1 MQDSTISN
9 YDKKHRSQI
18 DEMNENIRLKFSL
31 KAKHDEYLKNDIQ
44 KRNVERT
51 FNEQLIDDGKD
62 ENNLAGFIDK
72 RVNMKIN
79 LLSLDY

>member
-18 DEMNENIRLKFSL
+18 DEMNENIRCKFSL

-44 KRNVERT
+44 KRNVERK
-51 FNEQLIDDGKD
+51 FYEQLIHDGND
-62 ENNLAGFIDK
+62 ENNLADFIDK
-72 RVNMKIN
+72 RVSIKIN
-79 LLSLDY
+79 LVSLDY